1 MKEMPKGEKGVQAGV
16 GQTEEEAEE
25 EAEAVQGVWRMMKG
39 S

>member
-16 GQTEEEAEE
+16 GQAEEEAEE
-25 EAEAVQGVWRMMKG
+25 EAEAAQGVWRMMKG

>member
-16 GQTEEEAEE
+16 GQVEE
-25 EAEAVQGVWRMMKG
+25 EAEAVQGVWWMMKG

>member
-16 GQTEEEAEE
+16 GQAEE